1 MFIESVNH
9 FWLDVQWYLYQALT
23 KSPPPGDSWAEI
35 IKQDLRLLLLRLPGL
50 EGLAYSDGTPFADE
64 VTQNWITQQVLDT
77 PADWRNDPASAAV
90 QTSEDDILQLEPEA
104 LTLADSEGTEA
115 ALNWLQQRPGMTTP
129 RQQWLLRLLMAR
141 VAEQY
146 GKNEMALHLLGELN
160 ERAGQLTLN
169 QWEPGLLFEVKA
181 RRLKLLRMKSG
192 RSEADKARLGPEMDG
207 LLAGLIALDPAR
219 ATVLC
224 G

>member
-1 MFIESVNH
+1 
-9 FWLDVQWYLYQALT
+9 
-23 KSPPPGDSWAEI
+23 
-35 IKQDLRLLLLRLPGL
+35 
-50 EGLAYSDGTPFADE
+50 
-64 VTQNWITQQVLDT
+64 
-77 PADWRNDPASAAV
+77 
-90 QTSEDDILQLEPEA
+90 
-104 LTLADSEGTEA
+104 
-115 ALNWLQQRPGMTTP
+115 
-129 RQQWLLRLLMAR
+129 MAR

-192 RSEADKARLGPEMDG
+192 RSEADKARSGPEMDV